1 MSNPSPHTP
10 LSGALDAPCKCCGAK
25 ALQVVA
31 RTESPAREQQTIICS
46 LCSDGWVST
55 ITEEDQGRGVYGQWR
70 HTPGWDPQ
78 LVRTIDLPISP
89 SNFVPSD
96 IDDKDWDYYVGGY
109 QVEPEDWFGALQSRR
124 EAYKGRLA
132 N

>member
-1 MSNPSPHTP
+1 MNKPPFQTP
-10 LSGALDAPCKCCGAK
+10 FSSALDAPCKCCGAK
-25 ALQVVA
+25 ALRVVQ
-31 RTESPAREQQTIICS
+31 RTESPAGEQQTIICS
-46 LCSDGWVST
+46 LCGDGWVST
-55 ITEEDQGRGVYGQWR
+55 VTDKGGDGVSGQWR
-70 HTPGWDPQ
+70 HTPGWEPQ

-96 IDDKDWDYYVGGY
+96 IDDKDWDYYAGGY
-109 QVEPEDWFGALQSRR
+109 QIEPEDWFTALRSRR